1 MKKNKLLTKSEE
13 RVMDFL
19 WEKEDPVTI
28 SDIEQ
33 YFKKKNLTKA
43 TAFKA
48 VQSLLNKNCIC
59 VNGVERATKTY
70 ARRFSPVITKEEYA
84 AVLLEER
91 GIDINSVGNLVVAM
105 IGNQKKTHN
114 ANADEIVI
122 KELKSVIQ
130 MLRDRSK

>member
-1 MKKNKLLTKSEE
+1 M
-13 RVMDFL
+13 
-19 WEKEDPVTI
+19 
-28 SDIEQ
+28 
-33 YFKKKNLTKA
+33 
-43 TAFKA
+43 
-48 VQSLLNKNCIC
+48 
-59 VNGVERATKTY
+59 
-70 ARRFSPVITKEEYA
+70 ITKEEYA

-114 ANADEIVI
+114 ANTDEIVI